1 MKLSHILLLLKG
13 KRAAV
18 GEIRNWKGGSY
29 IKTATGWKPHE
40 KQYSK
45 KYTERKNNAATKK
58 DTDLRKRQSEVARL
72 SGEIQGHK
80 AAVEHHTA
88 QNTKQDTRQAKHH
101 AIRAQVKQRRLDKHK
116 EILEQRHGVKDEPVV
131 EKKWSDNPEIKD
143 YVNKLE
149 PEQKD
154 VILKERPDLKANFEK
169 WKADRQ
175 EEKPKPT
182 TPQEQPKPKEIDIVE
197 LRKDEK
203 GNTRKPFQMNKE
215 EFRG

>member
-1 MKLSHILLLLKG
+1 MKLSDILLLIKGG

-29 IKTATGWKPHE
+29 IKTPTGWKPHE

-88 QNTKQDTRQAKHH
+88 QNTKHDTRQAKHH
-101 AIRAQVKQRRLDKHK
+101 SIRAQVKQRRLDKHE
-116 EILEQRHGVKDEPVV
+116 EIGRAHV
-131 EKKWSDNPEIKD
+131 
-143 YVNKLE
+143 
-149 PEQKD
+149 
-154 VILKERPDLKANFEK
+154 
-169 WKADRQ
+169 
-175 EEKPKPT
+175 
-182 TPQEQPKPKEIDIVE
+182 
-197 LRKDEK
+197 
-203 GNTRKPFQMNKE
+203 
-215 EFRG
+215 